1 MFDIFDYISRVN
13 KDFIDRIESFY
24 IYAERLAPGYG
35 HDVVHHII
43 DSVPDKVEYLDTYV
57 KKSIY
62 NELFRRNSSFNRLF
76 RPIHFNEL
84 VDVEQV
90 ESFIENYDAI
100 LLHRIFL
107 EMEIDGYGLEVKVF
121 KDCYLGSS
129 VTQYC
134 KRIKMNHRTI
144 TKICNFVK
152 NEIIRRYTELDMD

>member
-1 MFDIFDYISRVN
+1 MN

-24 IYAERLAPGYG
+24 SYAERLAPGYG

-43 DSVPDKVEYLDTYV
+43 DIIPSNIKQIDPYV
-57 KKSIY
+57 KKTIR
-62 NELFRRNSSFNRLF
+62 NELFNRSSSFNRLF

-84 VDVEQV
+84 VDVEQI
-90 ESFIENYDAI
+90 ESSIENYDAI

-107 EMEIDGYGLEVKVF
+107 EMEIDGYELEVKVF

-129 VTQYC
+129 VDGFSKQS
-134 KRIKMNHRTI
+134 KLSRKTI

-152 NEIIRRYTELDMD
+152 HEIIRRYTELDMD

>member
-1 MFDIFDYISRVN
+1 MN

-24 IYAERLAPGYG
+24 AYAERLAPGYG

-43 DSVPDKVEYLDTYV
+43 DIVPSNVKQIDPYV
-57 KKSIY
+57 KKTIR

-84 VDVEQV
+84 VDVEQI
-90 ESFIENYDAI
+90 ESSIENYDAI

-121 KDCYLGSS
+121 KDCYLGSNIS
-129 VTQYC
+129 NFSKQSKLSRRFV
-134 KRIKMNHRTI
+134 

-152 NEIIRRYTELDMD
+152 YEIIRRYTELDMD